1 MSRIGRIRRRLKRWG
16 ARVRRPI
23 WWLPD
28 IPAEQDEAYRRI
40 WQELRS
46 HKFVYDGRHDTAE
59 WRGRSGQFALC
70 LIRVPASALDRD
82 FDEVRETLDRFPF
95 VRLHP
100 DYFLHIPIQELGF
113 VTDKPKRRD
122 EMTPA
127 RLQEFIGMARQ
138 PVGEFATFQVRLG
151 GVNSFLDAAFL
162 DVHDNGWCSRIHHRL
177 RDFTIVQP
185 DTTYPYLPQVTIAH
199 YIEHA
204 PVGRLPAALSPWR
217 DNTLGQFTATEVEI
231 VTLRLDEPYPP
242 LETVAT
248 LALAPHTA
256 TRIIVPS
263 RPAAV

>member
-1 MSRIGRIRRRLKRWG
+1 LSKRGPIRRTLTRWGSRLK
-16 ARVRRPI
+16 RPI

-46 HKFVYDGRHDTAE
+46 HKHVRDGRHDTAD
-59 WRGRSGQFALC
+59 WRERRGVFALC
-70 LIRVPASALDRD
+70 LIRVPASALDEEIEDIRL
-82 FDEVRETLDRFPF
+82 TLSRFPF

-113 VTDKPKRRD
+113 VTEKPQRRD
-122 EMTPA
+122 EMTPG
-127 RLQEFIGMARQ
+127 RLQEFIGLARQ
-138 PVGEFATFQVRLG
+138 PVAEFATFPVKLG

-177 RDFTIVQP
+177 RDFVIVQP

-199 YIEHA
+199 YTGHA
-204 PVGRLPAALSPWR
+204 KMGNLPAALSPWR
-217 DNTLGQFTATEVEI
+217 DRTLGQFTASEVEV
-231 VTLRLDEPYPP
+231 VTLRLDEAYPP

-248 LALAPHTA
+248 LPLAPGTG

-263 RPAAV
+263 RPVVE